1 MRVSLWL
8 LVVLILAGTM
18 LVLSACDGQDI
29 DNAGEN
35 GDEVPS
41 FEKREVFSGEVK
53 NFPEDWEGKL
63 VYVNFLN
70 TN

>member
-1 MRVSLWL
+1 
-8 LVVLILAGTM
+8 M